1 MFSFHSFLA
10 KNGPKKAKNGQKR
23 AKNGQ
28 KCIWA
33 CHTFLEMAWSGRK
46 RDQSGFWIFLLFLPK
61 KVKKWPKNAKNVFLL
76 EKCTL
81 VTLYCSRNGSNI
93 AIEMRLKKVQKK
105 VKKKSKKGEEKVKK
119 RPKKVKNGQKK
130 FKSCFSAQNC
140 PIWNCCTILGLQIV
154 FSHENIFILPLL
166 WPKECNLDTL
176 YH

>member
-105 VKKKSKKGEEKVKK
+105 EKKSPKKVKKKSKKG
-119 RPKKVKNGQKK
+119 PKKSKIGKKK
-130 FKSCFSAQNC
+130 FKS
-140 PIWNCCTILGLQIV
+140 CTILGLQIV
-154 FSHENIFILPLL
+154 FFTWKYFHFTPFSAKRVQSGHIVPLRK
-166 WPKECNLDTL
+166 WQFECK
-176 YH
+176 

>member
-1 MFSFHSFLA
+1 MA
-10 KNGPKKAKNGQKR
+10 KNVSGLAIPFWKWHGQAESVTR
-23 AKNGQ
+23 VV
-28 KCIWA
+28 
-33 CHTFLEMAWSGRK
+33 
-46 RDQSGFWIFLLFLPK
+46 FWIFLLFLPK

-105 VKKKSKKGEEKVKK
+105 VKKSPKKVKKKSKKG
-119 RPKKVKNGQKK
+119 PKKSKMGKKK

>member
-105 VKKKSKKGEEKVKK
+105 VKKSPKKVKKKSKKG
-119 RPKKVKNGQKK
+119 PKKSKMGKK
-130 FKSCFSAQNC
+130 SLKAVFL
-140 PIWNCCTILGLQIV
+140 PRIV
-154 FSHENIFILPLL
+154 QSWTAVPF
-166 WPKECNLDTL
+166 
-176 YH
+176 